1 MKKIAV
7 FSDIHANLQAMT
19 SIIEDI
25 DKSSFDKVIYL
36 GDVIGFGP
44 NPKECLDILIDSN
57 IKVVKGNHEVY
68 QTNEEVAGELPVNE
82 QEHRNWIHE
91 QLSSEELDYLHDLPM
106 EIEEL
111 IEGNLFTFS
120 HFFLDESKAYYESLK
135 VLGDKRI
142 FDLSNKIETDYMF
155 FGHSHD
161 PFQINNTS
169 LVTCVGSSG
178 CRKNNTTFY
187 TIIEIDSNNVRITK
201 KEIPYDRKAFEKELM
216 KNDYPDRERVADIF
230 FGIKIKE
237 EEK

>member
-1 MKKIAV
+1 
-7 FSDIHANLQAMT
+7 
-19 SIIEDI
+19 
-25 DKSSFDKVIYL
+25 
-36 GDVIGFGP
+36 
-44 NPKECLDILIDSN
+44 
-57 IKVVKGNHEVY
+57 
-68 QTNEEVAGELPVNE
+68 
-82 QEHRNWIHE
+82 
-91 QLSSEELDYLHDLPM
+91 
-106 EIEEL
+106 
-111 IEGNLFTFS
+111 
-120 HFFLDESKAYYESLK
+120 
-135 VLGDKRI
+135 
-142 FDLSNKIETDYMF
+142 MF

-216 KNDYPDRERVADIF
+216 KNDYPDREKVADIF